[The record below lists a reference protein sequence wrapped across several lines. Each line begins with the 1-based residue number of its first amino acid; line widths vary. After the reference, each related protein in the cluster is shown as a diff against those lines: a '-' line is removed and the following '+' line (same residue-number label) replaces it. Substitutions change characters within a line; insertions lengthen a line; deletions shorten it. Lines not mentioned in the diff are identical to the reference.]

1 MDIKS
6 PLPFETS
13 DKAHANLFNRMVDT
27 LVENDNALSRQIEG
41 ITNENLFMLTGDQA
55 IQDASVSGEEYP
67 IGITFMAISPANDTG
82 YPTRLGF
89 VKNEKMNEYRFVQ
102 YYYGNGN
109 ETGSS
114 FSSTGIWIRHWYI
127 ASGWTE
133 WHKISGF
140 LHTNIG
146 TTGKQLLTKAE
157 YQKVL
162 FNRKIKDSHNNF
174 DTKNSRFIC
183 PENGMYFVNA
193 GVYIDSLQ
201 RYGNFELSIYL
212 NGKRYKNIAHHRQNP
227 ANPSDNLNLSLG
239 IYGAANVPAE
249 KGDYLE
255 IYLYV
260 GYDGDVSRYISD
272 NSGWY
277 NYFDIMQIGGRSFP
291 RL

>member
-1 MDIKS
+1 MDLKS

-27 LVENDNALSRQIEG
+27 LVENDNALSKQIAG
-41 ITNENLFMLTGDQA
+41 ITNETLFILKGDQA

-67 IGITFMAISPANDTG
+67 IGITLMAIANDTG
-82 YPTRLGF
+82 YPTKLGF

-109 ETGSS
+109 ETNSY
-114 FSSTGIWIRHWYI
+114 FTSTGIWFRQWYI

-140 LHTNIG
+140 LNTNIG

-174 DTKNSRFIC
+174 DIKNNRFIC
-183 PENGMYFVNA
+183 PENGMYLVNA
-193 GVYIDSLQ
+193 GVYIESFQ
-201 RYGNFELSIYL
+201 RYANFELSIYL
-212 NGKRYKNIAHHRQNP
+212 NGKRYKNIAHHRQRP
-227 ANPSDNLNLSLG
+227 ESPSDTGILNMGL
-239 IYGAANVPAE
+239 YGAANVPAN

-255 IYLYV
+255 IYIYV
-260 GYDGDVSRYISD
+260 NYEGDVNRYVSD
-272 NSGWY
+272 KSGWF
-277 NYFDIMQIGGRSFP
+277 NYFDITELGGRNFP
-291 RL
+291 IV

>member
-1 MDIKS
+1 MDLKS

-27 LVENDNALSRQIEG
+27 LVENDNALSKQIAG
-41 ITNENLFMLTGDQA
+41 ITNETLFILKGDQA

-67 IGITFMAISPANDTG
+67 IGITLMAIANDTG
-82 YPTRLGF
+82 YPTKLGF

-109 ETGSS
+109 ETNSY
-114 FSSTGIWIRHWYI
+114 FTSTGIWFRQWYI

-140 LHTNIG
+140 LNTNIG

-174 DTKNSRFIC
+174 DIKNNRFIC
-183 PENGMYFVNA
+183 PENGMYSVNA
-193 GVYIDSLQ
+193 GVYIESFQ
-201 RYGNFELSIYL
+201 RYANFELSIYL
-212 NGKRYKNIAHHRQNP
+212 NGIRYKNIAHHRQRP
-227 ANPSDNLNLSLG
+227 ESPSDTGILNMGL
-239 IYGAANVPAE
+239 YGAANVPAN

-255 IYLYV
+255 IYIYV
-260 GYDGDVSRYISD
+260 NYEGDVSRYVSD
-272 NSGWY
+272 KSGWF
-277 NYFDIMQIGGRSFP
+277 NYFDIMEIGGRNFP
-291 RL
+291 RV